1 MLYCMFHESEVN
13 KRVQE
18 FEINSL
24 ELQLLELRSEH
35 RDLDEIIH
43 EMIESLHP
51 NQLRIKR
58 LKKRKLRL
66 KDSII
71 RVESLL
77 IPDIDA

>member
-1 MLYCMFHESEVN
+1 M
-13 KRVQE
+13 KE
-18 FEINSL
+18 FDIKGL
-24 ELQLLELRSEH
+24 ELQLLEMRSEH

-43 EMIESLHP
+43 DMIQSNHP
-51 NQLRIKR
+51 DQLKIQR

-71 RVESLL
+71 LMESKL

>member
-1 MLYCMFHESEVN
+1 MQQQDI
-13 KRVQE
+13 RT
-18 FEINSL
+18 L

-43 EMIESLHP
+43 EMIDSNHP
-51 NQLRIKR
+51 DQLKIKR

-66 KDSII
+66 KDSVL
-71 RVESLL
+71 RLESLL

>member
-1 MLYCMFHESEVN
+1 M
-13 KRVQE
+13 KE
-18 FEINSL
+18 FDTKSL

-43 EMIESLHP
+43 EMIDSQHP
-51 NQLRIKR
+51 DQLKIKR

-71 RVESLL
+71 LVESRL

>member
-1 MLYCMFHESEVN
+1 M
-13 KRVQE
+13 KE
-18 FEINSL
+18 FDIKGL

-43 EMIESLHP
+43 EMIASNHP
-51 NQLRIKR
+51 DQLRIQR

>member
-1 MLYCMFHESEVN
+1 V
-13 KRVQE
+13 KE
-18 FEINSL
+18 FDIKGL

-35 RDLDEIIH
+35 RDLDDIIH
-43 EMIESLHP
+43 EMILSNHP
-51 NQLRIKR
+51 DQLKIKR

>member
-1 MLYCMFHESEVN
+1 MQQQDI
-13 KRVQE
+13 RT
-18 FEINSL
+18 L
-24 ELQLLELRSEH
+24 ELKLLELRSEH

-51 NQLRIKR
+51 DQLKIQR

-66 KDSII
+66 KDSITHM
-71 RVESLL
+71 ESML

>member
-1 MLYCMFHESEVN
+1 VEPIDTN
-13 KRVQE
+13 K
-18 FEINSL
+18 L

-43 EMIESLHP
+43 EMIYSSHP
-51 NQLRIKR
+51 NQLKIQR

-66 KDSII
+66 KDSILRI
-71 RVESLL
+71 ESLL

>member
-1 MLYCMFHESEVN
+1 MLYCMFHGSEVN

-43 EMIESLHP
+43 EMIQSQHP

>member
-1 MLYCMFHESEVN
+1 M
-13 KRVQE
+13 KE
-18 FEINSL
+18 FQINNL

-43 EMIESLHP
+43 EMIFFNHP
-51 NQLRIKR
+51 DQLKIKR

-66 KDSII
+66 KDSIMH
-71 RVESLL
+71 VESML

>member
-1 MLYCMFHESEVN
+1 MQQQDI
-13 KRVQE
+13 RT
-18 FEINSL
+18 L

-43 EMIESLHP
+43 EMIDSQHP
-51 NQLRIKR
+51 DQLKIQR

-71 RVESLL
+71 NMESML

>member
-1 MLYCMFHESEVN
+1 V
-13 KRVQE
+13 KE
-18 FEINSL
+18 FEIRSL

-43 EMIESLHP
+43 EMIDSNHP
-51 NQLRIKR
+51 DQLKIKR

-66 KDSII
+66 KDSIL
-71 RVESLL
+71 RVESML

>member
-1 MLYCMFHESEVN
+1 MFHGSEVN

-35 RDLDEIIH
+35 RDLDGIIH
-43 EMIESLHP
+43 EMIQSQHP
-51 NQLRIKR
+51 NQLRIQR

>member
-1 MLYCMFHESEVN
+1 V
-13 KRVQE
+13 KE
-18 FEINSL
+18 FDIKSL

-43 EMIESLHP
+43 EMIDSQHP
-51 NQLRIKR
+51 DQLKIKR

-71 RVESLL
+71 LVESRL

>member
-1 MLYCMFHESEVN
+1 MQQQDI
-13 KRVQE
+13 RT
-18 FEINSL
+18 L

-43 EMIESLHP
+43 EMIDSNHP
-51 NQLRIKR
+51 DQLKIKR

-66 KDSII
+66 KDSIL
-71 RVESLL
+71 RLESLL